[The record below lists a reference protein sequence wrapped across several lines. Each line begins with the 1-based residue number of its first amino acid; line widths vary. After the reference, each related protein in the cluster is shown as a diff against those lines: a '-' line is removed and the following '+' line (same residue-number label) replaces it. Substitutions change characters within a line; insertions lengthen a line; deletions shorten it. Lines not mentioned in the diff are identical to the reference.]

1 MIRGGPGDDQ
11 STPMSVVTDTV
22 APMTDTFAPYN
33 PADLPAA
40 VLAYLEARDDGD
52 HDDAVDTFAP
62 GARVQDDG
70 RTYDGLDAITAWIEQ
85 SSSEYTYTVTRTGQ
99 RVGTDGDV
107 VLQVRLDGTFP
118 GGTVTLRYQFQLE
131 EDLISRLV
139 IEV

>member
-1 MIRGGPGDDQ
+1 MIA
-11 STPMSVVTDTV
+11 TPMSVPADTV
-22 APMTDTFAPYN
+22 APMTDTFAPYD

-62 GARVQDDG
+62 DAHVQDDG
-70 RTYDGLDAITAWIEQ
+70 RTYDGLDAVATWIAQ

-99 RVGTDGDV
+99 QLGEDGDV
-107 VLQVRLDGTFP
+107 TLQVRLDGTFP
-118 GGTVTLRYQFQLE
+118 GGTVTLRYRFQLE
-131 EDLISRLV
+131 DDLISRLV